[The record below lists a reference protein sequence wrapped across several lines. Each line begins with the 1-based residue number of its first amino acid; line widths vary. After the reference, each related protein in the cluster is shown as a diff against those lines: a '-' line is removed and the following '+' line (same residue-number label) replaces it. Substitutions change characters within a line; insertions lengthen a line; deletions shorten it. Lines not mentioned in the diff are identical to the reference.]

1 MPLSDRAKKR
11 LLITLASFAGL
22 LLLALAG
29 FLWKRE
35 QLLTYVLTSVK
46 ARVEQKYPAR
56 LTLGPA
62 RFTGLKTVEIS
73 GLSLVPTTAAGRAA
87 AGDTLLRA
95 RRLQAS
101 LSLRS
106 LFAGRPVFSDVQI
119 DQARLTAHQTAEG
132 NNFSFLLKKDSRPP
146 LARDTLR
153 GRNYGLLLEQ
163 VLTAGFGNVPAAAD
177 FRQFVVSY
185 ASPRHRAQL
194 TLPQLTIL
202 DGQVRGR
209 ATATVD
215 SVVNELGLSGSIAPR
230 DYALDL
236 NVFGVGGSV
245 QVPYVARRFG
255 ALVSFDTVRV
265 RLTGKDFVAD
275 DRTGGQLTVRGS
287 VAARGFSFF
296 HKRLAAED
304 IVVRRGQLNFVA
316 TLGRGTFALD
326 SGSRAELNQLVFH
339 PEISVR
345 LKPRL
350 AVRLKLDSDP
360 LATTAFFNSLPEGMF
375 DVVAGTAGSGTLA
388 YHLKADVDLAR
399 VDSLRLDSE
408 LRASPDFGIS
418 HFGAEDLGKLNRDF
432 LFTAY
437 NDRSDSLR
445 TFAIGPSNPDF
456 TPFNDVSPYLVSAIL
471 TSEDP
476 RFFTHKGFMQKA
488 FVNAAIQNIKEGR
501 FARGGSTLSMQLV
514 KNVFLNRQKNIG
526 RKVEEMLIVWLIEN
540 TRLVSKQRL
549 FEIYLNLVEWGP
561 SKYRWPSG
569 KRGVYGVKEAALFYY
584 GKRPNELNLDECLYL
599 VSIIPK
605 PKYYRQSFN
614 SYGGLRGP
622 TRWFFQLIADL
633 MQSKGLISSNQR
645 GTLSYSV
652 SLNGPARS
660 YIVTARDTARLVQ
673 PGDTAQFEPL
683 NMIDL
688 LNTNGQPAP
697 PPELPGAAAA
707 PVGP

>member
-215 SVVNELGLSGSIAPR
+215 SVVNELGVSGSIAPR

-275 DRTGGQLTVRGS
+275 DRAGVVDASGVG
-287 VAARGFSFF
+287 AAR
-296 HKRLAAED
+296 
-304 IVVRRGQLNFVA
+304 VVRRDQGGEA
-316 TLGRGTFALD
+316 
-326 SGSRAELNQLVFH
+326 
-339 PEISVR
+339 
-345 LKPRL
+345 
-350 AVRLKLDSDP
+350 AVRLGE
-360 LATTAFFNSLPEGMF
+360 AVVVRGGR
-375 DVVAGTAGSGTLA
+375 VVADDHAGGVDAGRGCPHGRGERLA
-388 YHLKADVDLAR
+388 QGCQGVD
-399 VDSLRLDSE
+399 
-408 LRASPDFGIS
+408 GHI
-418 HFGAEDLGKLNRDF
+418 
-432 LFTAY
+432 
-437 NDRSDSLR
+437 
-445 TFAIGPSNPDF
+445 
-456 TPFNDVSPYLVSAIL
+456 
-471 TSEDP
+471 
-476 RFFTHKGFMQKA
+476 
-488 FVNAAIQNIKEGR
+488 
-501 FARGGSTLSMQLV
+501 
-514 KNVFLNRQKNIG
+514 
-526 RKVEEMLIVWLIEN
+526 
-540 TRLVSKQRL
+540 
-549 FEIYLNLVEWGP
+549 
-561 SKYRWPSG
+561 
-569 KRGVYGVKEAALFYY
+569 
-584 GKRPNELNLDECLYL
+584 
-599 VSIIPK
+599 
-605 PKYYRQSFN
+605 
-614 SYGGLRGP
+614 
-622 TRWFFQLIADL
+622 
-633 MQSKGLISSNQR
+633 
-645 GTLSYSV
+645 
-652 SLNGPARS
+652 
-660 YIVTARDTARLVQ
+660 
-673 PGDTAQFEPL
+673 
-683 NMIDL
+683 
-688 LNTNGQPAP
+688 
-697 PPELPGAAAA
+697 
-707 PVGP
+707 